1 MPCSYRGVVD
11 AGRAGI
17 NRAHGYGNVHR
28 LNRESSASESTSSD
42 NIQSSTSTSNN
53 TNGLHRQHGIA
64 TAQPTS
70 DEDPTTQNAT
80 SNHQSN
86 NDESIAGLLGLS
98 DEYGI
103 AGSEDEIRDVQLRG
117 LTRRIMASPSLVLF
131 AAKKEDSDIM

>member
-1 MPCSYRGVVD
+1 MPYSCRGVVD

-17 NRAHGYGNVHR
+17 NRAHGCGNVHR

-42 NIQSSTSTSNN
+42 NMQSSTSTSNN